1 MTKSFASLVL
11 SLSLLDQAVGF
22 GTFSNRN
29 NLPFQS
35 RSVSTNDVVQPK
47 QTSSLCFWASPE
59 LRGSSK
65 LFMGWGPDP
74 IWSTAKVSS
83 NVSGSPSG
91 QFVQVT
97 IDVPASA
104 IEEYKIPGQYVQ
116 LKESESEDCK
126 PLFLAVASPPAG
138 EDKENA
144 ENKMEFLIKRTD
156 NNGWIAD
163 ASESTEVF
171 ISQVLGGG
179 FPMEENF
186 EGFKYD
192 FPCQN
197 VLLFANGSGIAPLRA
212 AIESSLLGATGEGGR
227 TARLYYG
234 VTSPADMPYADK
246 FTEWEAKGVEVV
258 PVVSRPEE
266 SEWNGRT
273 GYVQNAL
280 EEDGVPI
287 PRNTGALLCGV
298 KGMAE
303 SVTDL
308 LSKAGKFIYCCSC
321 LHFNFSIVRSI
332 IYKKY
337 PLSHHKKSSNR
348 LP

>member
-1 MTKSFASLVL
+1 MVKPIMRALL
-11 SLSLLDQAVGF
+11 ISLSVFSAVDEALAF
-22 GTFSNRN
+22 GTFSTSRSNI
-29 NLPFQS
+29 PFQS
-35 RSVSTNDVVQPK
+35 RTTTTQDETVGQKP
-47 QTSSLCFWASPE
+47 SLCSFWTPQA
-59 LRGSSK
+59 RDSSA

-74 IWSTAKVSS
+74 IWTTAKVAA
-83 NVSGSPSG
+83 NIDCSPSG

-97 IDVPASA
+97 VDVASDVIA
-104 IEEYKIPGQYVQ
+104 EYNVAGQYVQ
-116 LKESESEDCK
+116 LKENDSEDAK
-126 PLFLAVASPPAG
+126 PLFLAIASPPSSD
-138 EDKENA
+138 EESTDT
-144 ENKMEFLIKRTD
+144 KMEFLIKKTD
-156 NNGWIAD
+156 SNGWITS
-163 ASESTEVF
+163 ASDSTEVY

-212 AIESSLLGATGEGGR
+212 AIESKELNVAQPGKGGR
-227 TARLYYG
+227 SARLYYG
-234 VTSPADMPYADK
+234 VTTPSDMPYADK
-246 FTEWEAKGVEVV
+246 FKEWEEKGVEVV

-266 SEWNGRT
+266 CDDEWNGRT

-303 SVTDL
+303 SVKDL
-308 LSKAGKFIYCCSC
+308 LSRAGVFEGRV
-321 LHFNFSIVRSI
+321 LTNF
-332 IYKKY
+332 
-337 PLSHHKKSSNR
+337 
-348 LP
+348 